1 MHVKE
6 VVRENCLLV
15 FSWVISRHAS
25 LEIEQPSFD
34 PSVLEIPFLGL
45 LHALGVFAVG
55 RKFHPFWI
63 GRPRVTSPLRID
75 RVRCPARGVDVI
87 TCAGDESDMFRI

>member
-1 MHVKE
+1 MIN

-15 FSWVISRHAS
+15 FVWLISRRS
-25 LEIEQPSFD
+25 TLEIEQPSFD
-34 PSVLEIPFLGL
+34 PSVSEIPFLPL

-75 RVRCPARGVDVI
+75 RVRCPARGVDAI

>member
-1 MHVKE
+1 MHVKG

-15 FSWVISRHAS
+15 FIWVISRHAA
-25 LEIEQPSFD
+25 LEIEQPSFEL
-34 PSVLEIPFLGL
+34 SVLKDSFPSLS
-45 LHALGVFAVG
+45 HALGVFAEG

-87 TCAGDESDMFRI
+87 T